1 MKGSGQSPLETEFL
15 LYQAENGSI
24 RIEARLQN
32 ETLWLGLSQMADLF
46 AIDKSGI
53 SRHLKNVFE
62 SGELK
67 RTAKLS
73 SGTLQSG
80 CDHFGRI
87 QSEQHSG
94 HSVSNVGD

>member
-67 RTAKLS
+67 RSAVVAKYATTAADGKTIKWNTS
-73 SGTLQSG
+73 IWMRSFRSDT
-80 CDHFGRI
+80 
-87 QSEQHSG
+87 E
-94 HSVSNVGD
+94 

>member
-62 SGELK
+62 SGELSGRQLLESMQQQT
-67 RTAKLS
+67 RTAK
-73 SGTLQSG
+73 
-80 CDHFGRI
+80 I
-87 QSEQHSG
+87 
-94 HSVSNVGD
+94 